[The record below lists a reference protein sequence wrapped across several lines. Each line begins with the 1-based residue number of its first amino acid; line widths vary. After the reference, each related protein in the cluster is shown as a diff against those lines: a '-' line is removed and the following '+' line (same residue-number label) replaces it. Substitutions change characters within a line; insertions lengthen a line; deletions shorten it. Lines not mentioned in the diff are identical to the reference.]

1 MREEQQGNA
10 RKGNLPNSDQVDS
23 GLEQRFPIALGLYV
37 VLAAL
42 AWFTLGE
49 GHIFVQGKPVE
60 IRLIPMVILGGLA
73 LRTML
78 GLYAER
84 IRRGTGKSGK

>member
-10 RKGNLPNSDQVDS
+10 RKGISNSNQVDS
-23 GLEQRFPIALGLYV
+23 GLEQRFLIALGLYL

-60 IRLIPMVILGGLA
+60 IRLIPMLILGGLA